1 MIASLS
7 IENFALIEKLDI
19 NFSEGFS
26 VITGETGA
34 GKSILLGALGL
45 LMGKRADLSSL
56 KNEQEKCIVEA
67 SFSIKKYSIQ
77 TLFQD
82 NDIDYEDETIIR
94 REILPSGKSR
104 AFINDTPVTLNVLQ
118 EISLHLIDIH
128 SQHQNQE
135 LNDENFQIEI
145 LDVLANNMAL
155 VLEYQSSLEDFNLAK
170 GKLKQLVTQKNSASK
185 EQDYN
190 SFLLEELIAANL
202 IASEQEEL
210 EAELEKLSNVEAI
223 KENIEKSIAI
233 ATEEQIGVIQNLK
246 EIKAAIA
253 KIAALS
259 NDYAVLFER
268 ISSTIIELDDIISEL
283 NAEHDKLTHD
293 PERLEFINQKLQLL
307 YSLQKKHQVKTVEE
321 LITIKND
328 LDAQFSSFEDIDNQ
342 IEQLTLQVEALKTKT
357 DGIATT
363 ISSNRAGVVPS
374 LEDQLIKILAPLGM
388 PNARFKFEINATE
401 TYFESGKDEIQL
413 LFSANKGTNFGLLK
427 KIASGGEMS
436 RIMLAVKSILAQTKK
451 LPTIIFD
458 EIDTGISGDVANKMA
473 DIMSKM
479 STDLQLFAITH
490 LPQIASKGKN
500 HYKVF
505 KYIKDENTFTEIK
518 KLDKTERINEIA
530 EMISGKNLTESA
542 ITHAKALL
550 S

>member
-7 IENFALIEKLDI
+7 IENFALIEKLNI

-34 GKSILLGALGL
+34 GKSIVLGALGL

-56 KNEQEKCIVEA
+56 KNDTEKCIVEA
-67 SFSIKKYSIQ
+67 AFHIKKYNIQ
-77 TLFQD
+77 SVFQK
-82 NDIDYEDETIIR
+82 NDVDYEDETIIR

-135 LNDENFQIEI
+135 LNEENFQIEI
-145 LDVLANNMAL
+145 LDILAKNQTL
-155 VLEYQSSLEDFNLAK
+155 VVEYQDNLEHFNLAK
-170 GKLKQLVTQKNSASK
+170 SKLKQLVSQKNSAAK
-185 EQDYN
+185 EHDYN

-202 IASEQEEL
+202 IAGEQIEL
-210 EAELEKLSNVEAI
+210 ESELEKLSNVALI
-223 KENIEKSIAI
+223 KENLQKSIAI

-246 EIKAAIA
+246 EIKVAIA
-253 KIAALS
+253 KIASLS
-259 NDYAVLFER
+259 NEYTLISER
-268 ISSTIIELDDIISEL
+268 ISSTIIELDDIITELNSEL
-283 NAEHDKLTHD
+283 EKLNND
-293 PERLEFINQKLQLL
+293 PERLEFINQKLQLI
-307 YSLQKKHQVKTVEE
+307 YSLQKKHQVTTVEE
-321 LITIKND
+321 LIVIKEN
-328 LDAQFSSFEDIDNQ
+328 LDAQFNSFEDIDNQ
-342 IEQLTLQVEALKTKT
+342 IQKLEIKVEILKSKT
-357 DGIATT
+357 DEIASI
-363 ISSNRAGVVPS
+363 ISSNRVGVTAS
-374 LEDQLIKILAPLGM
+374 LEDKLIKILDPLGM
-388 PNARFKFEINATE
+388 PNARFKFEVNPTE
-401 TYFESGKDEIQL
+401 TYLESGKDEIQL

-473 DIMSKM
+473 DIMQEM

-490 LPQIASKGKN
+490 LPQIASKGKS

-505 KYIKDENTFTEIK
+505 KYIKNENTFTEIK
-518 KLDKTERINEIA
+518 KLNENERINEIA
-530 EMISGKNLTESA
+530 EMISGKDLTESA
-542 ITHAKALL
+542 INHAKALL
-550 S
+550 N

>member
-56 KNEQEKCIVEA
+56 KNNEEKCVVEA
-67 SFSIKKYSIQ
+67 AFHIKKYNIKS
-77 TLFQD
+77 LFLD
-82 NDIDYEDETIIR
+82 NDVDYEDETILR

-104 AFINDTPVTLNVLQ
+104 AFINDTPVNLNVLQ

-135 LNDENFQIEI
+135 LSEENFQIEI
-145 LDVLANNMAL
+145 LDVLANNQEL
-155 VLEYQSSLEDFNLAK
+155 ISEYQSNLEHFNAAK
-170 GKLKQLVTQKNSASK
+170 SKLKQLISQKNSASK

-202 IASEQEEL
+202 IENEQEEL
-210 EAELEKLSNVEAI
+210 ETELEKLSNVETI
-223 KENIEKSIAI
+223 RENIEKSIVI
-233 ATEEQIGVIQNLK
+233 AEEEQIGVIQNLK
-246 EIKAAIA
+246 EIKSSIA
-253 KIAALS
+253 KIASLS
-259 NDYAVLFER
+259 NEYAVLLER

-283 NAEHDKLTHD
+283 KSELEKVNND
-293 PERLEFINQKLQLL
+293 PERLAFINQKLQLI
-307 YSLQKKHQVKTVEE
+307 YTLQKKHQVNSVEE
-321 LITIKND
+321 LIAIKNE
-328 LDAQFSSFEDIDNQ
+328 LESQFISSEDIDNQ
-342 IEQLTLQVEALKTKT
+342 IQKLEVEVNNLKEST
-357 DGIATT
+357 DKIAQN
-363 ISSNRAGVVPS
+363 IHKNRVEVVPS
-374 LEDQLIKILAPLGM
+374 LEQQLIKILEPLGM
-388 PNARFKFEINATE
+388 PNARFKFEINHTE
-401 TYFESGKDEIQL
+401 NYFETGKDEIQL

-427 KIASGGEMS
+427 KIASGGELS

-473 DIMSKM
+473 DIMNQM
-479 STDLQLFAITH
+479 SSDLQLFAITH

-505 KYIKDENTFTEIK
+505 KYIKNENTFTEIK
-518 KLDKTERINEIA
+518 KLNENERINEIA
-530 EMISGKNLTESA
+530 EMISGKDLTESA
-542 ITHAKALL
+542 INHAKALL
-550 S
+550 N

>member
-1 MIASLS
+1 
-7 IENFALIEKLDI
+7 
-19 NFSEGFS
+19 
-26 VITGETGA
+26 
-34 GKSILLGALGL
+34 
-45 LMGKRADLSSL
+45 
-56 KNEQEKCIVEA
+56 
-67 SFSIKKYSIQ
+67 
-77 TLFQD
+77 
-82 NDIDYEDETIIR
+82 
-94 REILPSGKSR
+94 
-104 AFINDTPVTLNVLQ
+104 
-118 EISLHLIDIH
+118 
-128 SQHQNQE
+128 
-135 LNDENFQIEI
+135 
-145 LDVLANNMAL
+145 
-155 VLEYQSSLEDFNLAK
+155 
-170 GKLKQLVTQKNSASK
+170 
-185 EQDYN
+185 
-190 SFLLEELIAANL
+190 
-202 IASEQEEL
+202 
-210 EAELEKLSNVEAI
+210 
-223 KENIEKSIAI
+223 
-233 ATEEQIGVIQNLK
+233 
-246 EIKAAIA
+246 
-253 KIAALS
+253 
-259 NDYAVLFER
+259 
-268 ISSTIIELDDIISEL
+268 
-283 NAEHDKLTHD
+283 
-293 PERLEFINQKLQLL
+293 
-307 YSLQKKHQVKTVEE
+307 
-321 LITIKND
+321 
-328 LDAQFSSFEDIDNQ
+328 
-342 IEQLTLQVEALKTKT
+342 LKTKT